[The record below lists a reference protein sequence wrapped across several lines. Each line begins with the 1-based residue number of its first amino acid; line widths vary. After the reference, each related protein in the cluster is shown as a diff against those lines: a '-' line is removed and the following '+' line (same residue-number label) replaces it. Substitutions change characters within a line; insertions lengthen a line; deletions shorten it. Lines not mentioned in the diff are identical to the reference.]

1 LCNWEKKVT
10 TAEGLGGM
18 MMARLKGRRQVE
30 VGTSEGR
37 RRSRER
43 KKEIRESKLVKRE
56 WEERNFMSVAS
67 FWKLFLGE
75 WKTDVVVASG
85 EEVGGRR

>member
-1 LCNWEKKVT
+1 
-10 TAEGLGGM
+10 
-18 MMARLKGRRQVE
+18 MARLKGRRQVE